1 MTTYFIMNNL
11 NEFKPSKY
19 QEKIFDYV
27 LHNDGNLVIEACSG
41 SGKTTTLIKCIEL
54 LPQDKNILFVAFNKD
69 IVTDIEKKTKALK
82 VDVKTVHSLGRLIL
96 CEYTNSNNI
105 PLQSYK
111 YVSYIRKNVYKLIDN
126 QNLLHKKQ
134 FYNKYVKNLI
144 NLIDIC
150 RLNLCNNEQDVIE
163 VADKY
168 SIKLILNEPKAILK
182 VMLWGATNLEEIDY
196 TDMIWLP
203 CVLPMSFNKFK
214 YDYIFVDECQ
224 DLNKAQQKLIQNC
237 FKLGTRGFFC
247 GDENQSIYSFI
258 GADKDA
264 MNAIRHLP
272 NTISLPLSISYRCP
286 KKVIEL
292 ANTIVKE
299 IEPAEDA
306 IEGKIIYNCN
316 LDNIQD
322 GDAILCRNNAPLL
335 RIYTEL
341 INKDKKA
348 VIMGKEIGANLIS
361 TLESIGVEELNAN
374 LKNDGVFSRLYKD
387 LFDFKNFMIE
397 TYKITEEDAVNSQE
411 FLSKLDTIDALLAL
425 SYNIN
430 TCTEL
435 IEKIHNVFS
444 DKEQDGIILSSCH
457 KSKGREF
464 NNVYIA
470 CRSLMPSKNA
480 VTEWEKKQEQNLI
493 YVAYT
498 RTKNILG
505 FIDEKLFKDYLDDS
519 QNLTKRLKEIENKIS
534 QISINFKLKE
544 YKKNKVPMKK
554 NKVQPNEIQP
564 HKQETIKIKKQPNK
578 ILNLF

>member
-1 MTTYFIMNNL
+1 M

-54 LPQDKNILFVAFNKD
+54 LPQDKKILFVAFNKD
-69 IVTDIEKKTKALK
+69 IVTDIEKKTKNLQ

-111 YVSYIRKNVYKLIDN
+111 YVSYIRKNIYKLVDN
-126 QNLLHKKQ
+126 QSLLRKKQ

-150 RLNLCNNEQDVIE
+150 RLNLCNNEQDVID
-163 VADKY
+163 VAEKY
-168 SIKLILNEPKAILK
+168 GLKLILNESKAILK
-182 VMLWGATNLEEIDY
+182 IMLWGATNLNEIDY

-264 MNAIRHLP
+264 MNAIRNLP

-286 KKVIEL
+286 KKIIEL

-299 IEPAEDA
+299 IEPAENA
-306 IEGKIIYNCN
+306 IDGQIIHNCN
-316 LDNIQD
+316 LDNIKD

-341 INKDKKA
+341 INKEKKA
-348 VIMGKEIGANLIS
+348 FIMGKEIGENLIS
-361 TLESIGVEELNAN
+361 TLESIGIEELNAN

-387 LFDFKNFMIE
+387 LFDFKNFMME
-397 TYKITEEDAVNSQE
+397 AYKITEEDAINSQE
-411 FLSKLDTIDALLAL
+411 FLSKLDTIDALLVL
-425 SYNIN
+425 SNKIN

-435 IEKIHNVFS
+435 IDKIRGVFS
-444 DKEQDGIILSSCH
+444 DKNQDGIILSSCH

-480 VTEWEKKQEQNLI
+480 ITEWEKKQEQNLI

-505 FIDEKLFKDYLDDS
+505 FIDEKLFKDYLDDNK
-519 QNLTKRLKEIENKIS
+519 NLTKKLKEIEYKIN
-534 QISINFKLKE
+534 QIGTDFKLKE
-544 YKKNKVPMKK
+544 YRKNKTHCKK
-554 NKVQPNEIQP
+554 PLMRNNEEP
-564 HKQETIKIKKQPNK
+564 PKKKETIKIKKQPNK
-578 ILNLF
+578 LLNLF